1 MKTKKPRGSA
11 EPLVR
16 TYPLRPWLLVH
27 RMGKVG
33 TDSLAVAAGGGRGDG
48 VRVRATFTRVAAFG
62 LACGALRVEVEDE
75 VGGLCMTGD

>member
-1 MKTKKPRGSA
+1 MKTKKSRGSA
-11 EPLVR
+11 EPLAQ
-16 TYPLRPWLLVH
+16 TCQTRPWSLVH

-48 VRVRATFTRVAAFG
+48 LRMRATFSRVAAFG
-62 LACGALRVEVEDE
+62 LACEALRGEVEDE